1 MRSGSLPQFRERI
14 AVKISM
20 IGAPVALLA
29 AAALTLSACAAN
41 ETANPGTG
49 GTGSTTASITLS
61 GKGASSM
68 SAAQQK
74 WIAEYQTANAGITI
88 NYSPDGSGAGREAFI
103 SGAVQYAGS
112 DRPFKDE
119 EMGAGKFGKCTA
131 ESNALNL
138 PVYIS
143 PIAVIFNVEGVEDL
157 KLDPDTLA
165 GIFAGTITKWNDAK
179 IVATNPGVTLPDGNI
194 TAVHRSDDSGTTN
207 NFTDYLNQASPSV
220 WTEAA
225 SDTFPAAFGGE
236 AAKGTSGVVD
246 AVANGSGTIGY
257 ADSSAAKELGHA
269 QLKVGSEWLSPTA
282 EAAAKIVDESEQLKG
297 RSEHDLALKL
307 NRKAA
312 GVYPAVLVSYALV
325 CEAYSDAK
333 EAELVKG
340 FIGYVASAEGQ
351 KAAAE
356 AAGSAPLSS
365 DMQAKVKAAVD
376 SVK

>member
-1 MRSGSLPQFRERI
+1 M
-14 AVKISM
+14 KIST

-49 GTGSTTASITLS
+49 GTTSAASTLS

-74 WIAEYQTANAGITI
+74 WIADYQSAHPGITI
-88 NYSPDGSGAGREAFI
+88 NYSPDGSGAGREAFA

-119 EMGAGKFGKCTA
+119 EMGAGKFAKCA
-131 ESNALNL
+131 PDSSALNL

-143 PIAVIFNVEGVEDL
+143 PIAVIFNVEGVKDL
-157 KLDPDTLA
+157 KLDADTLA
-165 GIFAGTITKWNDAK
+165 SIFAGKITKWNDAK
-179 IVATNPGVTLPDGNI
+179 IAATNAGLTLPEGNI

-207 NFTDYLNQASPSV
+207 NFTDYLNQTAPSV

-225 SDTFPAAFGGE
+225 SDTFPTAFAGE

-246 AVANGSGTIGY
+246 AVANGTNTIGY
-257 ADSSAAKELGHA
+257 ADASAAKELGHA
-269 QLKVGSEWLSPTA
+269 QLKVGSEWLQPTA
-282 EAAAKIVDESEQLKG
+282 AAAAKIVDESTVVAG

-325 CEAYSDAK
+325 CQTYADAK
-333 EAELVKG
+333 DAEMVKG
-340 FIGYVASAEGQ
+340 FIGYVASADGQ
-351 KAAAE
+351 KSAAE
-356 AAGSAPLSS
+356 AAGSAPLSTE
-365 DMQAKVKAAVD
+365 MAAKVKASID
-376 SVK
+376 SIK